1 VNACLRIV
9 EDWSSFRHASVA
21 HGADDLRNAVGHG
34 GFFSITRILRL
45 LRESEVARLP
55 AATEADVTFNQAGS
69 DVLPI
74 SCQCQRLPWAMAPII
89 ASNNVTTAPPF
100 LPACRWN
107 VARNIMTATMLA
119 I

>member
-1 VNACLRIV
+1 MSACLRIV
-9 EDWSSFRHASVA
+9 AICA
-21 HGADDLRNAVGHG
+21 MPLGGAVL
-34 GFFSITRILRL
+34 FFSIARILRL

-55 AATEADVTFNQAGS
+55 AATEANVTFRAS
-69 DVLPI
+69 I
-74 SCQCQRLPWAMAPII
+74 SCQCQRLPWAIAPII

-119 I
+119 T